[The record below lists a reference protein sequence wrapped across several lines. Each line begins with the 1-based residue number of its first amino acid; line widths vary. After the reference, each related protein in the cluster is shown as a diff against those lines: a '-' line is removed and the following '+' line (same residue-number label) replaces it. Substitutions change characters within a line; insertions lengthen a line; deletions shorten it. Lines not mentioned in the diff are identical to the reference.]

1 MGLYLSMNDF
11 DRVRALMV
19 DNQLRTSG
27 VTEHRLLAS
36 MAAIPR
42 ERFVA
47 ANRRPVAYVDD
58 VQWLG
63 EPGARRFLAPP
74 ALLAKLLQLAE
85 IGETDTVLDIGAATG
100 YSTAVISRLAASVVG
115 LEFDA
120 GLAGLARNN
129 LADLAIANADIVA
142 GDIAALRG
150 RQFDVVVVEGALDS
164 VPDAFLAAL
173 KDGGR
178 LVALVRSGGVAVA
191 NVVVKTGAATAARGE
206 FNATLPPLFA
216 ARPAEEFVF

>member
-1 MGLYLSMNDF
+1 MTEF
-11 DRVRALMV
+11 ERVRALMV

-27 VTEHRLLAS
+27 VTEHRLLAR

-42 ERFVA
+42 ELFVA
-47 ANRRPVAYVDD
+47 ANRRPVAYIDD

-63 EPGARRFLAPP
+63 EPSARRFMAPP

-85 IGETDTVLDIGAATG
+85 ITEADSVLDIGAATG
-100 YSTAVISRLAASVVG
+100 YSTAVIAGLAASVVG
-115 LEFDA
+115 LEADA
-120 GLAGLARNN
+120 GLAAIARSNLDGLA
-129 LADLAIANADIVA
+129 LANASVVA

-150 RQFDVVVVEGALDS
+150 RQFDVVIVQGALDG

-178 LVALVRSGGVAVA
+178 LVALVREAGVAVA
-191 NVVVKTGAATAARGE
+191 SVFVKTGVAITARGE